1 MEYRRINETKEKIT
15 GNGLLD
21 SWLFHLGYSK
31 ETIGGLNTPEKPFKE
46 NEVLKNA
53 LKQLQAAKEHHYK
66 IMVSADYD
74 NDGIYGGTI
83 LVKGFK
89 WLGFET
95 SYMIPNRIKDGYGM
109 NRRLVDRAITENC
122 QLIVTVDNGIACKD
136 AIEYALEKGLEVIVT
151 DHHEIPEDESK
162 NALTIE
168 GLNIIHPDTV
178 RKETD
183 FRAISGATVAYK
195 FMEYLFKNMSED
207 TLYAEELRFYKALAG
222 VTVISDVMPLVD
234 ENRAIFKHAVN
245 YIKHHENSALDFF
258 INHLPNVDF
267 NHIDEITFG
276 FSICPVINAIGRLDN
291 AELGID
297 YFEAPRED
305 WEHYMALFVSVNDRR
320 KALQN
325 EYVKL
330 VDENVDVSQ
339 SGVCY
344 FDADDIIHE
353 GLVGILAGRICN
365 KYAKPSIVFSKVKA
379 EDGSEFWKGSARS
392 TDQVSIIAVLNKI
405 NEEDSGVFVNFGG
418 HAGAA
423 GLSISNDKKD
433 KFVELF
439 NKYIDDV
446 KEGEAVYYYL
456 EAKGEEVP
464 GLIREMNKLKPW
476 GNGFPKPVIHVNFD
490 INVLKAYFFSQ
501 RGIISN
507 DIFELW
513 VNLPEY
519 LKLVRSNDYKV
530 VWSNYQKLLF
540 EGNPDA
546 DASKTEFYRPAKNKI
561 TLSMYGEVTSNYF
574 GGREQIKF
582 DVIEIK
588 K

>member
-1 MEYRRINETKEKIT
+1 MEYRKIDKTKDNMT
-15 GNGLLD
+15 GNLLLD
-21 SWLFHLGYSK
+21 AWLAHLGYSK
-31 ETIGGLNTPEKPFKE
+31 ETIGALSAPEKPFKDNKILRKTLE
-46 NEVLKNA
+46 QIQDARKKN
-53 LKQLQAAKEHHYK
+53 YK

-89 WLGFET
+89 YLGFET

-109 NRRLVDRAITENC
+109 NRRLVDRAISENC

-136 AIEYALEKGLEVIVT
+136 AIEYAMEKGIEVIVT
-151 DHHEIPEDESK
+151 DHHEIPEDVTK

-168 GLNIIHPDTV
+168 GLNVIHPDTM
-178 RKETD
+178 RKEEE

-195 FMEYLFKNMSED
+195 FMEYLFENMKCS
-207 TLYAEELRFYKALAG
+207 LYTEELRFYRALAG
-222 VTVISDVMPLVD
+222 VTIISDVMPLID
-234 ENRAIFKHAVN
+234 ENRTIFKHAVR
-245 YIKHHENSALDFF
+245 YIKQHENSALDFF

-267 NHIDEITFG
+267 SHIDEITFG

-305 WEHYMALFVSVNDRR
+305 WEHYMALFVSTNDRR

-330 VDENVDVSQ
+330 VGHDVDTSQ
-339 SGVCY
+339 NGICY
-344 FDADDIIHE
+344 FDEKSIIHE

-365 KYAKPSIVFSKVKA
+365 KYAKPSIVFSRSKA
-379 EDGSEFWKGSARS
+379 EDGTEFWKGSARS
-392 TDQVSIIAVLNKI
+392 TEQVSIIAVLNKI
-405 NEEDSGVFVNFGG
+405 NEDDPFVFVNFGG

-423 GLSISNDKKD
+423 GLSIHDNKRD
-433 KFVELF
+433 KFVNLF
-439 NKYIDDV
+439 NKYIGEV
-446 KEGEAVYYYL
+446 SEGETVCYYL
-456 EAKGEEVP
+456 EARSDQVP
-464 GLIREMNKLKPW
+464 ELIKEINKLKPW

-490 INVLKAYFFSQ
+490 INVLKAYFSSQ

-513 VNLPEY
+513 VDLPEY
-519 LKLVRSNDYKV
+519 LQLVRDNNYKV

-546 DASKTEFYRPAKNKI
+546 NTSKTEFYRPTAKTIN
-561 TLSMYGEVTSNYF
+561 LSMYGEVTSNYF
-574 GGREQIKF
+574 GGKEQIKF